1 MMESSGSKRALDN
14 IIDEMIEV
22 VENSKHE
29 IFNIGEEARDEYN
42 RLQKELEETKVKVI
56 EHIDRGDKLERKVRL
71 SRQRLSEVSKNFD
84 RFSEK
89 EIQDVYEKTHKLQT
103 SLAILQQD
111 ELILRE
117 RRDELE
123 RRLITL
129 DQTIDRAENL
139 ANKISVVLPYLHDD
153 FRQVNE
159 MIEDAKEKQEFSLK
173 IIQAQEDER
182 RRISR
187 EIHDGPAQMLAN
199 VLLRSELV
207 ERAIRDQTVDQAL
220 IEIRSIRK
228 MLSSSLR
235 EVRRI
240 IYDLRPMALDDL
252 GLIPTIKKYV
262 ANTAEYT
269 NVNIEFISLG
279 EERRLEQ
286 EYEITLFR
294 VMQESL
300 QNAIKHGKSSKI
312 VVKLEIGQNFLSLMI
327 TDDGKGFDP
336 ALKKD
341 KSFGLLGMKERVEM
355 LKGKLSID
363 SVLRKGTRI
372 YINIPYE

>member
-1 MMESSGSKRALDN
+1 MVSIVIILLFLYHMKQLLVYLLYHRLVIMMESRGAKKALDN
-14 IIDEMIEV
+14 IIDEMIDV

-29 IFNIGEEARDEYN
+29 IFNISEEARDEYN
-42 RLQKELEETKVKVI
+42 KLQQELDETKAKVI
-56 EHIDRGDKLERKVRL
+56 EYIDKGDKLERKVKL
-71 SRQRLSEVSKNFD
+71 SRRHLSEVSKNFS
-84 RFSEK
+84 RYSEI
-89 EIQDVYEKTHKLQT
+89 EIQKVYEQTHKLQT
-103 SLAILQQD
+103 DLAILQQD
-111 ELILRE
+111 ELIHRE

-129 DQTIDRAENL
+129 DQTIERAENL

-159 MIEDAKEKQEFSLK
+159 MIEEAKEKQKFSLK
-173 IIQAQEDER
+173 IIKAQEDER

-199 VLLRSELV
+199 ILLRSELV
-207 ERAIRDQTVDQAL
+207 DRAIRDQAEDQAL
-220 IEIRSIRK
+220 IEIGSIRK

-262 ANTAEYT
+262 TNTAEYT
-269 NVNIEFISLG
+269 NINIEFISLG
-279 EERRLEQ
+279 EEMRLGQ

-327 TDDGKGFDP
+327 TDDG
-336 ALKKD
+336 
-341 KSFGLLGMKERVEM
+341 
-355 LKGKLSID
+355 
-363 SVLRKGTRI
+363 
-372 YINIPYE
+372 

>member
-1 MMESSGSKRALDN
+1 MMESRGSKKALDN

-29 IFNIGEEARDEYN
+29 IFNIGEEARDEYHQ
-42 RLQKELEETKVKVI
+42 LQKELEETKAKVI
-56 EHIDRGDKLERKVRL
+56 EYIDQGDKLERKVKL
-71 SRQRLSEVSKNFD
+71 SRKRLSEVSKNFH
-84 RFSEK
+84 RYNEF
-89 EIQDVYEKTHKLQT
+89 EIQEVYEQTHKLQT
-103 SLAILQQD
+103 DLAILQQD

-123 RRLITL
+123 RRLISL
-129 DQTIDRAENL
+129 DQTIERAENL

-159 MIEDAKEKQEFSLK
+159 LIEDAKEKQEFSLK

-199 VLLRSELV
+199 ILLRSELI
-207 ERAIRDQTVDQAL
+207 ERAIREQTVDQAL

-252 GLIPTIKKYV
+252 GLIPTIKKYT

-269 NVNIEFISLG
+269 NVDIEFISLG
-279 EERRLEQ
+279 GEQRLEQ

-300 QNAIKHGKSSKI
+300 QNAIKHGESSRV
-312 VVKLEIGQNFLSLMI
+312 VVKLEIGEKYLSMTI

-336 ALKKD
+336 ALIKD
-341 KSFGLLGMKERVEM
+341 KSFGLIGMKERVEM
-355 LKGKLSID
+355 VKGKFSID
-363 SVLRKGTRI
+363 SVLGKGTRI
-372 YINIPYE
+372 YIHIPYA